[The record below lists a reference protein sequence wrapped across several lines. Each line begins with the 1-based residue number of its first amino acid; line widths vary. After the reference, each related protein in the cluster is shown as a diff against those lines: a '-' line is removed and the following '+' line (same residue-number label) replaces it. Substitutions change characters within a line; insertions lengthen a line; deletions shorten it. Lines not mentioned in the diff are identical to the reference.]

1 MWLVINKF
9 GVEATIYYSSGR
21 NNKENGAVH
30 QFMAFP
36 YAVENESTDLGG
48 EKTMMMMSSYFL
60 QLNIILTINSWK
72 ALWIMIQAFID
83 CL

>member
-21 NNKENGAVH
+21 DNKENGAVH

-36 YAVENESTDLGG
+36 YAVENESTDL
-48 EKTMMMMSSYFL
+48 
-60 QLNIILTINSWK
+60 
-72 ALWIMIQAFID
+72 
-83 CL
+83 